1 MINFALFSKAAKQKG
16 HVTIYLRINKASE
29 KVRISSRITV
39 PERNWN
45 QEAQM
50 VIKGGDFDLAFYRE
64 KLAKTVAAVEEV
76 VRRANLENWELLQ
89 VQLEVSRM
97 LGGTAPASKKGV
109 LSLYQEWAT
118 VGTATKTTPRASDRL
133 TYNVFREFVRDKDLP
148 FIAINYQFYSDFILW
163 LRQYKQYKENSV
175 GNHIRNLKAVM
186 NEGLRRKLHSNV
198 DFKEFTRPQEEVVNI
213 NLTAAEL
220 EKIYKCKLTGI
231 AEKVRDV
238 FVLGCYVAQ
247 RHSDYSRISMDDV
260 KDGYIHILQKKTR
273 HRIKIPLHPI
283 AKAILDK
290 YQGVVPKISMQ
301 KFNEYIK
308 EVARFAKITDKVHV
322 VEVKAGKKV
331 DRYCEKWELVTSHTA
346 RKTGVTNALRA
357 GVPIEDCMYLA
368 GIKSPAV
375 FRKYAGVTSDEYSER
390 LANSKYFSGDE
401 ETEKLVAFA
410 AKVIRSGKTPYW
422 LERMKMAYSA
432 SLKK

>member
-1 MINFALFSKAAKQKG
+1 MINFSLYAKDAKHKG
-16 HVTIYLRINKASE
+16 HITIYLRINKASE
-29 KVRISSRITV
+29 KIRISTRITV
-39 PERNWN
+39 PEKNWN
-45 QEAQM
+45 QAAQM
-50 VIKGGDFDLAFYRE
+50 VVKGGDFDLAFYRE
-64 KLAKTVAAVEEV
+64 KLSKTVAAVEEI
-76 VRRANLENWELLQ
+76 VRRANLENWDLLQ
-89 VQLEVSRM
+89 VQLEVVRIF
-97 LGGTAPASKKGV
+97 GKTTATTKKGV

-133 TYNVFREFVRDKDLP
+133 TYNVFKEFVRDKDLP
-148 FIAINYQFYSDFILW
+148 FIAIDYQFYSDFILW

-186 NEGLRRKLHSNV
+186 NEGFKRKLHSNV
-198 DFKEFTRPQEEVVNI
+198 DFKEFIRPQEEVVNI
-213 NLTAAEL
+213 NLTPAEL
-220 EKIYKCKLTGI
+220 EKIYSCKVTGI

-247 RHSDYSRISMDDV
+247 RYSDYSKISMADV
-260 KDGYIHILQKKTR
+260 KDGYVHILQKKTS

-290 YQGVVPKISMQ
+290 YKGAVPKVSIQ
-301 KFNEYIK
+301 KFNEHIK

-322 VEVKAGKKV
+322 VEVKGGKKV

-375 FRKYAGVTSDEYSER
+375 FKRYAGVTADEYSER
-390 LANSKYFSGDE
+390 LANSSFFAGD
-401 ETEKLVAFA
+401 TEVENLIEYATRI
-410 AKVIRSGKTPYW
+410 IRSGQEPYW
-422 LERMKMAYSA
+422 LQRMKSAYSA

>member
-1 MINFALFSKAAKQKG
+1 MINFSLYAKDAKQKG
-16 HVTIYLRINKASE
+16 HITIYLRINKASE
-29 KVRISSRITV
+29 KIRISTRITV
-39 PERNWN
+39 PGRNWN
-45 QEAQM
+45 QDAQM

-64 KLAKTVAAVEEV
+64 KLSKTVAAVEEI
-76 VRRANLENWELLQ
+76 VRRANLENWDLVQ
-89 VQLEVSRM
+89 VQLEVGRIF
-97 LGGTAPASKKGV
+97 GKTTATAKKGV

-118 VGTATKTTPRASDRL
+118 VGTATKTTPRACDKL
-133 TYNVFREFVRDKDLP
+133 TYNVFKEFVKEKDVP
-148 FIAINYQFYSDFILW
+148 FISITYQFYSDFVLW
-163 LRQYKQYKENSV
+163 LRTHKKYKENSV

-186 NEGLRRKLHSNV
+186 NEGFKRKLHNNV
-198 DFKEFTRPQEEVVNI
+198 DFKEFVRPQEEVVNI
-213 NLTAAEL
+213 NLTSQEL
-220 EKIYKCKLTGI
+220 EKIYKCKVTGI

-260 KDGYIHILQKKTR
+260 KDGYIHILQKKTG
-273 HRIKIPLHPI
+273 HRIRIPLHPV

-290 YQGVVPKISMQ
+290 YNGVVPKISIQ
-301 KFNEYIK
+301 KFNEHIK
-308 EVARFAKITDKVHV
+308 EIAKFAKIKDKVHI
-322 VEVKAGKKV
+322 VEMKAGKKV

-401 ETEKLVAFA
+401 ETERLVAFA

-432 SLKK
+432 NLKK